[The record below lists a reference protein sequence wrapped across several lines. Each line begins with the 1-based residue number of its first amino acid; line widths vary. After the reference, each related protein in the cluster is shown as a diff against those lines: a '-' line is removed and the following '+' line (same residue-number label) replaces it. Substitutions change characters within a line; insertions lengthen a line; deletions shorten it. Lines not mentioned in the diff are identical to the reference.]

1 MVRASALK
9 LEELVDRV
17 VVTIGDFDGI
27 PAGTRGKV
35 NRVVRAI
42 AYDAF
47 GSPINGIVVWWAIP
61 GAPFDYGPTSGP
73 YIVPGKTETVFRR
86 GPQVD
91 NTELLE
97 ILP

>member
-1 MVRASALK
+1 ME
-9 LEELVDRV
+9 LEDLVDHV
-17 VVTIGDFDGI
+17 VVTTGDFDGI

-42 AYDAF
+42 AYATAHEAID
-47 GSPINGIVVWWAIP
+47 GIVVWWAIP